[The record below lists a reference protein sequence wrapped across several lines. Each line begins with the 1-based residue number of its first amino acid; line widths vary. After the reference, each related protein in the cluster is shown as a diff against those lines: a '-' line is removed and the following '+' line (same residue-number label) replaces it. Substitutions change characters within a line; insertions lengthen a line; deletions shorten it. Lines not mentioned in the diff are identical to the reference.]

1 MSDPGQALQKT
12 GGDSAPVRQA
22 DFTPRSMG
30 ELQQFAETVSQSRMV
45 PKKYRGSPQDIV
57 VAVMHGMELGL
68 PPLQALQSVAVIN
81 GRPSIYGDAALAVVR
96 RSGLLADIKETVEG
110 SGKDATAYCTVK
122 RADTGEVI
130 KQRFSWQEAVE
141 AGLTQKGG
149 PWQDYPRR
157 MLQMRA
163 RSWCLRDAFP
173 EVLKGMM
180 LAEEAEAIPK
190 SNGQTIDP
198 KGEMER
204 PNGHT
209 PEVVE
214 WESPQGRVYELPPG
228 KKASLQNASKA
239 LEKEEGADLGAKIE
253 QLRNAWNWD
262 GEADTALD
270 SLLAYHEQRLKD
282 EDPDEG
288 PKPHEYDEGR
298 TDPRAHMD
306 EEGEPRYD
314 DAQDALQSVFD
325 DAWAKGNEGLE
336 PISDAQLSRLYAI
349 ANDHDWDEAVLNRL
363 VKDELGYNSKKDVPY
378 GDPYDEICAALEDER
393 LRYHMSRDP
402 DTPDM
407 FEDEGDGPEDANE
420 EAFEDGTEDDALP
433 F

>member
-1 MSDPGQALQKT
+1 MSDPEQALQKA

-22 DFTPRSMG
+22 DFTPRSMQ
-30 ELQQFAETVSQSRMV
+30 ELQQFAETVSQSKMV

-122 RADTGEVI
+122 RTDTGEVI
-130 KQRFSWQEAVE
+130 KQRFSWQEAIE

-180 LAEEAEAIPK
+180 LAEEAEAIPQ

-209 PEVVE
+209 PEIVE
-214 WESPQGRVYELPPG
+214 WQSPHGQVYEIPPG
-228 KKASLQNASKA
+228 KKASLQNASEA
-239 LEKEEGADLGAKIE
+239 LEKEGGADLGAKIE
-253 QLRNAWNWD
+253 QIRGAWDWD
-262 GEADTALD
+262 GKADTALD
-270 SLLAYHEQRLKD
+270 SLLAYHELRLASQQDQKA
-282 EDPDEG
+282 EDAATE
-288 PKPHEYDEGR
+288 
-298 TDPRAHMD
+298 T
-306 EEGEPRYD
+306 GEPTPYD
-314 DAQDALQSVFD
+314 GPQDALEAKFD

-336 PISDAQLSRLYAI
+336 PISDAQLNRLYAI
-349 ANDHDWDEAVLNRL
+349 ADDNDWDEAALNRL
-363 VKDELGYNSKKDVPY
+363 VKDELGYESKKDVPY

-393 LRYHMSRDP
+393 LRYHMGRGP

-407 FEDEGDGPEDANE
+407 FEGNADEGEANHPE
-420 EAFEDGTEDDALP
+420 FEDPNGDLP